1 MSKTLNPKTKPRHSF
16 NFRYT
21 EDVAKA
27 INKIMKCRKIKYRND
42 AVVASI
48 LLFADSIVKE

>member
-1 MSKTLNPKTKPRHSF
+1 MPKTLNKQTKPRHSF

-27 INKIMKCRKIKYRND
+27 IAKIMKCRKIKYRND

-48 LLFADSIVKE
+48 LTFADGIAKE

>member
-1 MSKTLNPKTKPRHSF
+1 MPKILDKKTKPRHSF

-27 INKIMKCRKIKYRND
+27 IAKIMKFRKIKYRND

-48 LLFADSIVKE
+48 LTFADSIVKE